1 MLLSKGT
8 QLRLND
14 LTKRTGTAERQI
26 RYLISE
32 GFVPPPRGGRANADY
47 GEDHVE
53 AVIRYAR
60 LKDLGFP
67 PAAIRLLL
75 GATAGAPF
83 LIAKGITLVIDPA
96 QLGSGADIEPIIQ
109 STRDVLSHALGKS
122 THSKS
127 SGDTDA

>member
-1 MLLSKGT
+1 M
-8 QLRLND
+8 RLKD
-14 LTKRTGTAERQI
+14 LIERSGTAERQI

-60 LKDLGFP
+60 LKELGFP

-75 GATAGAPF
+75 DATAGAPF

-96 QLGSGADIEPIIQ
+96 QLGSGADIEPIVQ
-109 STRDVLSHALGKS
+109 SARNVLSRALNKS

-127 SGDTDA
+127 LGDTDA

>member
-1 MLLSKGT
+1 M
-8 QLRLND
+8 RLKE
-14 LTKRTGTAERQI
+14 LIERSGTAERQV

-53 AVIRYAR
+53 AIIHYAR
-60 LKDLGFP
+60 LKELGFP

-75 GATAGAPF
+75 GATAGIPF
-83 LIAKGITLVIDPA
+83 PIAKGVTLVIDPA
-96 QLGSGADIEPIIQ
+96 QLASGADIEPIMQ
-109 STRDVLSHALGKS
+109 STRDVLSRALGKS
-122 THSKS
+122 TDSKS

>member
-1 MLLSKGT
+1 M
-8 QLRLND
+8 QLRLKD
-14 LTKRTGTAERQI
+14 LIERTGTAERQI

-53 AVIRYAR
+53 AVTRYVR
-60 LKDLGFP
+60 LKGLGFP

-75 GATAGAPF
+75 GATAGIPF
-83 LIAKGITLVIDPA
+83 PIAQGITLVIDPA
-96 QLGSGADIEPIIQ
+96 QLASGAGIEPIIQ
-109 STRDVLSHALGKS
+109 STRDVLSRALAKS

>member
-1 MLLSKGT
+1 MRLS
-8 QLRLND
+8 D
-14 LTKRTGTAERQI
+14 LIERTGTAPRQI

-53 AVIRYAR
+53 AVTRYSL
-60 LKDLGFP
+60 LKELGFP
-67 PAAIRLLL
+67 PAAIRMLLD
-75 GATAGAPF
+75 ATAGIPF
-83 LIAKGITLVIDPA
+83 PIAMGITLVIDPV
-96 QLGSGADIEPIIQ
+96 QLGSGADVEPIIR
-109 STRDVLSHALGKS
+109 SVRDVLSRALNKS

>member
-1 MLLSKGT
+1 MR
-8 QLRLND
+8 LRLKE
-14 LTKRTGTAERQI
+14 LMERTGAAERQI

-53 AVIRYAR
+53 AVTRYAR
-60 LKDLGFP
+60 LKELGFP

-75 GATAGAPF
+75 DATAGIPF
-83 LIAKGITLVIDPA
+83 PIAKGITLVIDPS
-96 QLGSGADIEPIIQ
+96 QLASGADLEPIIRR
-109 STRDVLSHALGKS
+109 TRDVLFRALGKS
-122 THSKS
+122 THSES

>member
-1 MLLSKGT
+1 M
-8 QLRLND
+8 RLNE
-14 LTKRTGTAERQI
+14 LIERTGTAERQI

-53 AVIRYAR
+53 AVTRYAH
-60 LKDLGFP
+60 LKELGFP

-75 GATAGAPF
+75 GATAGDPF
-83 LIAKGITLVIDPA
+83 PIAKGITLVIDPA

-109 STRDVLSHALGKS
+109 STRAVLSRALGKS
-122 THSKS
+122 TNLKSK
-127 SGDTDA
+127 GDTDA